1 MSAIQSVNPNADV
14 LRHGQALSMMVNS
27 ALGLQTVVKSNLG
40 PKGTL
45 KMLVSG
51 AGDIKTTKDGKVL
64 LSEMSFQN
72 ATAAMIARAAT
83 AQDDITGDGTTSN
96 VLLIG
101 ELLKQAF
108 RYVSDGVHPRPIT
121 EGFELARQEAL
132 RLLEQFKIT
141 LENPLDRAT
150 LLAVAKT
157 ALSTKLAKNL
167 ADSLAPAI
175 VDSVL
180 TIGRFNN
187 SIDLH
192 MVEIMKMY
200 HHSIFESKLVVG
212 LVLDHGARHPD
223 MPKRVSNAFI
233 LTLNV
238 SLEYEKSEVNSGF
251 FYSSA
256 EQRDKL
262 IESERKFIDNR
273 LKKIVEFKESVCSE
287 EAGEKRGF
295 VLVSQKGIDP
305 LSLDVLAKHGIL
317 ALRRAKRRNMERYFE
332 EMLILHRLTLLCG
345 GSALNSVDDLTP
357 SVLGYAGIVYEQSVG
372 EEKFT
377 FIEQVEKP
385 KSVTILIKGPN
396 AHSMAQVNDA
406 IRDGLRAVK
415 NTIEDRSLLPGAGC
429 IQALLHASLTSPSF
443 KDSILGK
450 PKLGVQAF
458 ADALLII
465 PKTLCFNAGLDAQ
478 DVLVALQDEISA
490 GNKSAG
496 IDLQSGSILDP
507 ALEGIW
513 DNYKVLR
520 HMISSSVTIAS
531 NLLLVDEVIR
541 AGRSSL
547 KNEPSE

>member
-1 MSAIQSVNPNADV
+1 
-14 LRHGQALSMMVNS
+14 
-27 ALGLQTVVKSNLG
+27 
-40 PKGTL
+40 
-45 KMLVSG
+45 
-51 AGDIKTTKDGKVL
+51 
-64 LSEMSFQN
+64 MSFQN

-132 RLLEQFKIT
+132 HLLDQFKIS
-141 LENPLDRAT
+141 LENPLDRST

-157 ALSTKLAKNL
+157 ALRTKLAKNL

-223 MPKRVSNAFI
+223 MPRRVDNAFI

-238 SLEYEKSEVNSGF
+238 SLEYEKRYVIFYFLHSEVNSGF

-262 IESERKFIDNR
+262 IESERTFIDNR
-273 LKKIVEFKESVCSE
+273 LKKIVEFKESVCNRE
-287 EAGEKRGF
+287 TGEKRGF
-295 VLVSQKGIDP
+295 VLINQKGIDP

-317 ALRRAKRRNMERYFE
+317 ALRRAKRRNMERYF
-332 EMLILHRLTLLCG
+332 
-345 GSALNSVDDLTP
+345 V
-357 SVLGYAGIVYEQSVG
+357 
-372 EEKFT
+372 
-377 FIEQVEKP
+377 
-385 KSVTILIKGPN
+385 
-396 AHSMAQVNDA
+396 
-406 IRDGLRAVK
+406 
-415 NTIEDRSLLPGAGC
+415 
-429 IQALLHASLTSPSF
+429 
-443 KDSILGK
+443 
-450 PKLGVQAF
+450 
-458 ADALLII
+458 
-465 PKTLCFNAGLDAQ
+465 
-478 DVLVALQDEISA
+478 
-490 GNKSAG
+490 
-496 IDLQSGSILDP
+496 
-507 ALEGIW
+507 
-513 DNYKVLR
+513 
-520 HMISSSVTIAS
+520 
-531 NLLLVDEVIR
+531 LLLLKFVD
-541 AGRSSL
+541 
-547 KNEPSE
+547 

>member
-1 MSAIQSVNPNADV
+1 M
-14 LRHGQALSMMVNS
+14 
-27 ALGLQTVVKSNLG
+27 
-40 PKGTL
+40 
-45 KMLVSG
+45 
-51 AGDIKTTKDGKVL
+51 L

-238 SLEYEKSEVNSGF
+238 SLEYEK
-251 FYSSA
+251 
-256 EQRDKL
+256 
-262 IESERKFIDNR
+262 
-273 LKKIVEFKESVCSE
+273 
-287 EAGEKRGF
+287 
-295 VLVSQKGIDP
+295 
-305 LSLDVLAKHGIL
+305 
-317 ALRRAKRRNMERYFE
+317 RYFPFRF
-332 EMLILHRLTLLCG
+332 L
-345 GSALNSVDDLTP
+345 
-357 SVLGYAGIVYEQSVG
+357 
-372 EEKFT
+372 
-377 FIEQVEKP
+377 
-385 KSVTILIKGPN
+385 
-396 AHSMAQVNDA
+396 
-406 IRDGLRAVK
+406 
-415 NTIEDRSLLPGAGC
+415 
-429 IQALLHASLTSPSF
+429 
-443 KDSILGK
+443 
-450 PKLGVQAF
+450 
-458 ADALLII
+458 
-465 PKTLCFNAGLDAQ
+465 
-478 DVLVALQDEISA
+478 
-490 GNKSAG
+490 
-496 IDLQSGSILDP
+496 
-507 ALEGIW
+507 
-513 DNYKVLR
+513 
-520 HMISSSVTIAS
+520 
-531 NLLLVDEVIR
+531 
-541 AGRSSL
+541 
-547 KNEPSE
+547 